1 MAEVVVEDCSL
12 EETTGA
18 RSSMQ
23 KPPDGKIVAQVLYA
37 SRLSASRRA
46 GLSAGDFTS
55 DSAGVEQKNEAKLT
69 GFT

>member
-23 KPPDGKIVAQVLYA
+23 KPPGKIVAQVLYA

-55 DSAGVEQKNEAKLT
+55 DSAGMEQKNETKLT
-69 GFT
+69 GFI